1 MYTQDEINQ
10 GQRRI
15 NYELVEVDKTIIET
29 LEMIAEFMKKVKE
42 IPALANHLKDADFSK
57 LEAAIA
63 TARKIS
69 STVADIKPPGC
80 EPPPTYTK

>member
-29 LEMIAEFMKKVKE
+29 LEMIAEFLKKVKE
-42 IPALANHLKDADFSK
+42 IPPLATHLQHADFTK
-57 LEAAIA
+57 LDAAIA
-63 TARKIS
+63 KAHKTNSK
-69 STVADIKPPGC
+69 VADIKPPGC
-80 EPPPTYTK
+80 EAPPPYPN